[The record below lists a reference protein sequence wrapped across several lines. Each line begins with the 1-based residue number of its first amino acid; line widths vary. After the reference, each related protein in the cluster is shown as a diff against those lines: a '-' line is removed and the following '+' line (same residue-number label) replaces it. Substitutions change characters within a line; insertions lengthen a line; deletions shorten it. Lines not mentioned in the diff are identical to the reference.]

1 MSVQSELK
9 AQGKFI
15 QKNSQFIFYEMPM
28 LCIYNEKNFYLSY
41 SFYSVEKTRVFFR
54 VNKLSYIFGSLG

>member
-1 MSVQSELK
+1 MSVKSELM

-28 LCIYNEKNFYLSY
+28 LCIYNEKTSICPTLFTAW
-41 SFYSVEKTRVFFR
+41 K
-54 VNKLSYIFGSLG
+54 KLGIFSR